1 MIYEHLNRYNVLHD
15 SQHAHSKKRT
25 CDSQLVH
32 ILNDLAFNLDRMVVI
47 DVVILDFSKAFDTVN
62 HGKLLLKLNHYGI
75 NNWYNGQD
83 FLTLRREFVSV
94 DRAKS
99 DYGYRRTRP
108 LDLFCFC
115 CMLMICLNFLIRNV
129 SCLLTI
135 HFNLILELQGSF
147 AKGFDDPSKVCQQ
160 LAIDF

>member
-75 NNWYNGQD
+75 NN
-83 FLTLRREFVSV
+83 
-94 DRAKS
+94 
-99 DYGYRRTRP
+99 
-108 LDLFCFC
+108 
-115 CMLMICLNFLIRNV
+115 
-129 SCLLTI
+129 
-135 HFNLILELQGSF
+135 
-147 AKGFDDPSKVCQQ
+147 
-160 LAIDF
+160 